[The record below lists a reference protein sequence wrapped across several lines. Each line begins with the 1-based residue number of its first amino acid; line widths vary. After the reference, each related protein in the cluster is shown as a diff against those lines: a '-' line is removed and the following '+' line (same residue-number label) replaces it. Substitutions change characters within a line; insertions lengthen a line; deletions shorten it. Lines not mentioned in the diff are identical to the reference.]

1 MHVADAVTLRKSV
14 RAFTDAPVEPR
25 IIRRILDTA
34 RFSPSAVNTQPWR
47 VAVVTGE
54 SKRRLQ
60 EELEGAFRSGKAAG
74 MDYPYYPE
82 AWSEPWVSLRRSCG
96 LMLYSAA
103 GIRKTDTER
112 RLEQWVANYR
122 AFDAPVM
129 LLFFLPPG
137 LAACAYIDY
146 GMFLQSI
153 MVAAVAEGLATCPQ
167 ASLGEYPDIVRDA
180 LNYPKDHVLVCGMA
194 LGYEDTAHP
203 INQYRTPR
211 EEVDAFTRWFA

>member
-1 MHVADAVTLRKSV
+1 MRVSEAITSRKSV
-14 RAFTDAPVEPR
+14 RAFLDKPVDSD

-34 RFSPSAVNTQPWR
+34 RFSPSAVSTQPWR

-54 SKRRLQ
+54 TKRRLQ
-60 EELEGAFRSGKAAG
+60 EDIEGAFRAGAAAG

-82 AWSEPWVSLRRSCG
+82 AWTEPWASLRRSCG
-96 LMLYSAA
+96 LMLYSAVD
-103 GIRKTDTER
+103 IRKTDTER
-112 RLEQWVANYR
+112 RLEQWAANYR

-167 ASLGEYPDIVRDA
+167 AALREYPGIVRKTA
-180 LNYPKDHVLVCGMA
+180 GLPGRPRSGVRHGRGIR
-194 LGYEDTAHP
+194 GYRASD
-203 INQYRTPR
+203 
-211 EEVDAFTRWFA
+211 